1 MHGANQAKWHYRCVL
16 ITKWAAVAALCAG
29 LGACGPEAA
38 VGVAATAGTAAMEE
52 RGFAT
57 ALSDASIKAELNAR
71 LLGQSGDMWTGLSM
85 QVIEGRVLLS
95 GKVRE
100 PDMRVVAVRT
110 AWQVPGVREVINEI
124 VVTDRAVTGTM
135 ASDTMISTKLK
146 ARLLFDRDVSAINY
160 SIVTVGGVIYLMGI
174 AQHQMELD
182 RVIGHARDIADVRG
196 VVSHVVLKH
205 DPRRKET

>member
-1 MHGANQAKWHYRCVL
+1 MARIRLNGTITVVQ

-29 LGACGPEAA
+29 LAACGPEAA
-38 VGVAATAGTAAMEE
+38 IGVAATAGTAAMEE
-52 RGFAT
+52 RGFGA
-57 ALSDASIKAELNAR
+57 AVSDAALKAELNAR
-71 LLGQSGDMWTGLSM
+71 FLGQSGDMWTGLSV

-100 PDMRVVAVRT
+100 PDMRVTAVRT
-110 AWQVPGVREVINEI
+110 AWQIHGVREVINEI
-124 VVTDRAVTGTM
+124 QVTNRNVTGTM
-135 ASDTMISTKLK
+135 ARDTLISSKLK
-146 ARLLFDRDVSAINY
+146 TRLLFDRDVSAINY

-182 RVIGHARDIADVRG
+182 RVINHARDIVDVRG
-196 VVSHVVLKH
+196 VVSYVQLKH